1 MKKILVIDDD
11 RLLLKALETSLQELG
26 YDICTATNGE
36 DAVKHFAKGSID
48 LVICDI
54 MMPKMSGISFIC
66 ELIYNFESSIPVILI
81 SSFRSGKQI
90 ADNSNYKNIV
100 FLPKPFSFQQMSDT
114 VKKLLEEN
122 KAAVS
127 PQ

>member
-11 RLLLKALETSLQELG
+11 RLLLRALESSLQEIG
-26 YDICTATNGE
+26 YTVYTATNGE
-36 DAVKHFAKGSID
+36 DAMKRFSDAKID

-90 ADNSNYKNIV
+90 ADGSEYKNIV
-100 FLPKPFSFQQMSDT
+100 FLPKPFSFQQISDT
-114 VKKLLEEN
+114 VKKL
-122 KAAVS
+122 V
-127 PQ
+127 P

>member
-11 RLLLKALETSLQELG
+11 RLLLKAIETSLKELG

-36 DAVKHFAKGSID
+36 EAVERFSENKID

-66 ELIYNFESSIPVILI
+66 ELIYNFESNIPVILI

-90 ADNSNYKNIV
+90 ADGSEYKNIV
-100 FLPKPFSFQQMSDT
+100 FLPKPFSFQQIADT
-114 VKKLLEEN
+114 VKKLI
-122 KAAVS
+122 V
-127 PQ
+127 

>member
-11 RLLLKALETSLQELG
+11 RLLLKALEGSLQEIG
-26 YDICTATNGE
+26 YAVCTATNGE
-36 DAVKHFAKGSID
+36 DAMKRFSDDKID

-90 ADNSNYKNIV
+90 ADGSEYKNIV
-100 FLPKPFSFQQMSDT
+100 FLPKPFSFQQISDT
-114 VKKLLEEN
+114 VKKL
-122 KAAVS
+122 V
-127 PQ
+127 P